1 MAKIEISTIRQ
12 AASNLVE
19 LNEGYLLYQRQDY
32 EEFEFEIIKI
42 PTLSFIASAIFDDK
56 RVTLHYA
63 HDAKGDCSCHLNGL
77 CRHEVCLFFVLRDK
91 LNEIFKDK
99 KSEEDFF
106 NNAKQDELMQELM
119 EINIT
124 RCVNSYQLMPIIS
137 IVGSKILLAFDLSSK
152 NQSETMM
159 FRHFYHLLKQNIR
172 LKLTRLLTSLT
183 INTFHQLVKSYLIYA
198 I

>member
-12 AASNLVE
+12 AAASLVE
-19 LNEGYLLYQRQDY
+19 LNEGYILYQHQDF
-32 EEFEFEIIKI
+32 EDFEFEIIKI

-63 HDAKGDCSCHLNGL
+63 HEAKGDCTCHLNGL

-124 RCVNSYQLMPIIS
+124 RCVNSYHLMPIIS
-137 IVGSKILLAFDLSSK
+137 IVGSKILLAFELE
-152 NQSETMM
+152 SE
-159 FRHFYHLLKQNIR
+159 NEEIR
-172 LKLTRLLTSLT
+172 INDVPAFLAADETKHT
-183 INTFHQLVKSYLIYA
+183 I
-198 I
+198 